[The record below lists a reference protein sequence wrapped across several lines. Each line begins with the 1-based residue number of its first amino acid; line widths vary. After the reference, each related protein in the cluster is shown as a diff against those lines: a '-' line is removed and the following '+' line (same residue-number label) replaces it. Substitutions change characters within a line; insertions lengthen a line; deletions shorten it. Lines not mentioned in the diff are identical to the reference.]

1 MTTEELTRIGVVM
14 LLLNLLVLSWLYGK
28 PLPGETS
35 ESEATEAT
43 DAMEG
48 PEVEPASE
56 GALSP
61 P

>member
-1 MTTEELTRIGVVM
+1 MNTDELTRIGVVM

-35 ESEATEAT
+35 EQVVV
-43 DAMEG
+43 EG

-56 GALSP
+56 GALTEP
-61 P
+61 